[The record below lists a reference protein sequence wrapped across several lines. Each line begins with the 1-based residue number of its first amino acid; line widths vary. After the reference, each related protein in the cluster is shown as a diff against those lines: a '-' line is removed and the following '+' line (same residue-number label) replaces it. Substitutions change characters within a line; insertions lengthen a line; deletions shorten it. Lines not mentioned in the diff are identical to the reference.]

1 MAPSAIAQR
10 RTHNLLLFQKLLNLR
25 EGASPFTLLLDT
37 VEQTAKPVTREF
49 MTRAKASYFI
59 LHEALPRYIEMV
71 SDTSWEEGYAQQGCC
86 GWPDKCF
93 VASTP

>member
-49 MTRAKASYFI
+49 MSRAKASYFI
-59 LHEALPRYIEMV
+59 LHGDLPRYIEIM
-71 SDTSWEEGYAQQGCC
+71 SETSWEERYAQQGCC
-86 GWPDKCF
+86 GWLDKYF
-93 VASTP
+93 VTGTP